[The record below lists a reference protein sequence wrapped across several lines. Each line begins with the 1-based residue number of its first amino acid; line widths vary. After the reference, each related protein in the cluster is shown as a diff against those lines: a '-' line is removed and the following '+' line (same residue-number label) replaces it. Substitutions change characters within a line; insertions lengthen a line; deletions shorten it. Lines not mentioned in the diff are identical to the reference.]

1 MKNLKPFALCL
12 LAFYIIFSSI
22 CSSYAD
28 GILIPIIPE
37 VQISIKYHIVK
48 VNIDN
53 QIATTSVDQI
63 FVNNSPMQVEAT
75 YIFPLPEGVA
85 ISEFIMYDESGKP
98 LKAELLDSTK
108 ARNIYEEIVRQRKD
122 PAILEY
128 LGTGAFRARIFPIMP
143 WSEKRIQLEYSEI
156 LTYDSGICRYRYP
169 LNTEKFSSKPLEKV
183 QVEVKLKSNSPIKS
197 IWSPTHE
204 GKIVVKREGEN
215 FANILY
221 ADEYIKPDKDFALY
235 YTVSDEDIG
244 LNLITY
250 KESSEDGFFVLMMA
264 PKQNISTNEIISKN
278 VIFVFDTSGSMA
290 VENKIGQTREALEFC
305 VRKLNKQD
313 TFNIIDFSTSV
324 RKFKPSPV
332 SAGTAEIQDAL
343 KYISKLEATGG
354 TNINSALLEALRQ
367 IENAKKS
374 FNIIVFLTDGQPTVD
389 VQDEN
394 IILKNVKTANKN
406 NTRIFVFGV
415 GYDVNTKFL
424 DGLASDNRGV
434 SVYVRPNEK
443 IEIIISDFFAKVS
456 IPILSDPKVDFGSI
470 NVYDVYPPSLPDL
483 FAGTQ
488 LRIFGRYR
496 NSGNTTL
503 RLVGISNGK
512 VVEFTYQASFPTIDV
527 FNKFIPRIWAARKV
541 GYLIDQI
548 RMYGESPELIDEIK
562 ELSIKYGIVNEY
574 ISMLILEDEPISP
587 GGLERQFVDITGKGA
602 VDASIRLQE
611 TKNTEVAQSGS
622 QGENV
627 KIVEGKIFLK
637 KDETWID
644 AESKDKKPTIT
655 LQYLSKA
662 YFNTLSLYPEISKYL
677 ALGKDVVFYHNGEI
691 YKIQDNP
698 TNVIEGDLDGNGE
711 VNMVDLVIVARSLGT
726 DNVNA
731 DINGDGIVNILD
743 LIMVANRL
751 GKRN

>member
-1 MKNLKPFALCL
+1 MKSLKLFMFCF
-12 LAFYIIFSSI
+12 LAFYIIFSSN
-22 CSSYAD
+22 SYAD

-53 QIATTSVDQI
+53 QIATTSVDQV

-75 YIFPLPEGVA
+75 YIFPLPAGVA

-98 LKAELLDSTK
+98 LKAELLDSSK
-108 ARNIYEEIVRQRKD
+108 ARQIYEEIVRQRKD

-143 WSEKRIQLEYSEI
+143 WSEKRIQLEYSEV
-156 LTYDSGICRYRYP
+156 LSYDSGICRYNYP

-183 QVEVKLKSNSPIKS
+183 QVEVKLRSNLPIKS

-215 FANILY
+215 LANILY

-244 LNLITY
+244 LNLMTY
-250 KESSEDGFFVLMMA
+250 KEPSEDGFFVLMMA
-264 PKQNISTNEIISKN
+264 PKQNISANEIISKN

-290 VENKIGQTREALEFC
+290 IENKIGQAKEALEFC

-324 RKFKPSPV
+324 KKFKPSPV
-332 SAGTAEIQDAL
+332 SAGTTEIQDAL
-343 KYISKLEATGG
+343 KYINKLESAGG
-354 TNINSALLEALRQ
+354 TNINSALLEALKQ
-367 IENAKKS
+367 IENAKKPL
-374 FNIIVFLTDGQPTVD
+374 NIIVFLTDGQPTVD

-394 IILKNVKTANKN
+394 VILKNVKNANKN
-406 NTRIFVFGV
+406 NTRVFVFGV

-424 DGLASDNRGV
+424 DELASDNRGF
-434 SVYVRPNEK
+434 SAYVRPHEN
-443 IEIIISDFFAKVS
+443 IEIIVSDFFAKVS
-456 IPILSDPKVDFGSI
+456 TPILSDLKVDFGSI
-470 NVYDVYPPSLPDL
+470 NVYDVYPSNLPDL

-503 RLVGISNGK
+503 RLTGVSNGK
-512 VVEFTYQASFPTIDV
+512 VEEFTYQANFPTIDIL
-527 FNKFIPRIWAARKV
+527 NKFIPRIWAARKV

-574 ISMLILEDEPISP
+574 ISMLILEDEPVLP
-587 GGLERQFVDITGKGA
+587 GGIERQFADTTGKGA
-602 VDASIRLQE
+602 VDASVRLQE
-611 TKNTEVAQSGS
+611 SKNTEVAQSGS

-627 KIVEGKIFLK
+627 KIVEGKIFMK
-637 KDETWID
+637 KGETWMD
-644 AESKDKKPTIT
+644 AESKDKTPTIT

-662 YFNTLSLYPEISKYL
+662 YFNAISLNPEISKYL

-691 YKIQDNP
+691 YKIQDSPAN
-698 TNVIEGDLDGNGE
+698 TTEGDLDGNG
-711 VNMVDLVIVARSLGT
+711 VVDMVDLMIIVKNFGT
-726 DNVNA
+726 DNPNA
-731 DINGDGIVNILD
+731 DLNNDGKVNIFD